1 MIQIRNA
8 AWRVLLPHL
17 VSAYPKEGCGL
28 LLGTDGP
35 AGRVALIAVP
45 SPNAYDGEQK
55 DRFLLEPKVQLAAE
69 KLAREEGLD
78 VIGIFHSHPDCDAYF
93 STTDRENTW
102 SFYSNLV
109 VSIRAGAYANAAC
122 FRVDDERTRAIPEEF
137 SIEETV
143 KHG

>member
-8 AWRVLLPHL
+8 AWRTLLPHL

-55 DRFLLEPKVQLAAE
+55 DRFLLEPKVQLSAE

-93 STTDRENTW
+93 SATDRENTW

-109 VSIRAGAYANAAC
+109 VSIRAGAYADAAC